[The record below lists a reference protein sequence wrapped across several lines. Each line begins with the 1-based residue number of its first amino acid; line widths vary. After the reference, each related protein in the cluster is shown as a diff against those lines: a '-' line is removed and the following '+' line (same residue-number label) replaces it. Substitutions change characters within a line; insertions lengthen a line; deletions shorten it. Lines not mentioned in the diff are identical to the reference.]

1 MDAMDCLCDVDFI
14 SKTREHFVG
23 LSGKYIYLDGS
34 EMQKGED
41 KNFCYSAF
49 VIEIRG
55 VWCLVTAGHV
65 IEKIRVLSGIAQSQR
80 HSAPASRSVGGLH
93 TT

>member
-55 VWCLVTAGHV
+55 VWCLVTAGDG
-65 IEKIRVLSGIAQSQR
+65 IEKIDAAGQPTGHETVTLWPRRLFQ
-80 HSAPASRSVGGLH
+80 P
-93 TT
+93 